1 MTEGQEFKGP
11 HQNQPVLYG
20 GSPVERA
27 KGAMIMLHGRGEEAR
42 EILSLAEQ
50 IGEPQFLYAAPQARD
65 SEWYPG
71 GMLDPISGN
80 EPGLTSGLTMI
91 DDLLKG
97 LAALAMPPEQVILFG
112 FSQGACLALE
122 YAVRNPR
129 RYGAVVGLSGGL
141 IGPPDTPRDYEGSL
155 LGTPVFL
162 GCAEDDADIPVERV
176 RETAEALGSL
186 RAEVTT
192 RLYPGLGH
200 AVGDDEIR
208 VVQRLVAAVGDSR

>member
-1 MTEGQEFKGP
+1 MTEPGEFKGP

-27 KGAMIMLHGRGEEAR
+27 KGAMIMLHGRGAGAH

-50 IGEPQFLYAAPQARD
+50 IGEPQFLYAAPQARE

-71 GMLDPISGN
+71 GMLDPVSDN
-80 EPGLTSGLTMI
+80 EPGLTSALVVI

-112 FSQGACLALE
+112 FSQGACMVLE

-141 IGPPDTPRDYEGSL
+141 IGPPGTPRDYEGSL
-155 LGTPVFL
+155 RGTPVFL
-162 GCAEDDADIPVERV
+162 GCGEDDRDVPVDRV

-186 RAEVTT
+186 SAEVTT

-208 VVQRLVAAVGDSR
+208 VVQRLVAAVGESR